1 MHTRYAPVR
10 RSPSA
15 SIATRHAA
23 PRLACIKPAAS
34 VHPEPGS
41 NSSLYYNSTLNVSV
55 PGLRFLYSK
64 LRLRFVCLTAY
75 PYLVSLLLLS
85 IAFCRYCF
93 VYSISMNSFTGL
105 LRSSDLPLNFRPVA
119 PPSGSPL
126 RRPLRSP
133 RGETGCKSTTFF
145 LSTKLFLKKVFNS
158 HHRHPYKRLCPLH
171 SFSMHLME
179 GHTRVSLLKGSTI

>member
-10 RSPSA
+10 RSPPVC
-15 SIATRHAA
+15 IATNRAA

-64 LRLRFVCLTAY
+64 LRLRFVCLPAY
-75 PYLVSLLLLS
+75 PYLVSLLLNLS

-105 LRSSDLPLNFRPVA
+105 LRSSVLPPNFRPVA

-145 LSTKLFLKKVFNS
+145 LSTKNFFSKKWQECFMIVI
-158 HHRHPYKRLCPLH
+158 
-171 SFSMHLME
+171 
-179 GHTRVSLLKGSTI
+179 VSRFQVRYFITFDTEIRPISTFGRFCR